1 MRQANGAPPA
11 PVPNSRAFSESSAR
25 VAIASLLAA
34 ACSLQASPA
43 AAQAYPSRAVRVMV
57 GFAPGGP
64 NDIIARAYG
73 ARLTESLGQPFV
85 VENRTGAGGNLAA
98 EAVARAAPDG
108 YTLTLG
114 STGPTAVNPAL
125 YAKLPFD
132 LVRDLDIVTLVATG
146 NSALAVHP
154 RVGATSV
161 KELIALARAQPG
173 KLTYASSGNG
183 SSLHLAA
190 ELFKQMAGVDLVHVP
205 YKGAAP
211 AMTDLVS
218 GQVDM
223 SFAPV
228 ANVVPFAR
236 AGKLRLLALTGAKHS
251 AFAPDTPTL
260 NESGLPGFDVWTWY
274 AILTKSGTSE
284 AVVERLHA
292 VLAKI
297 AQNPQLK
304 EQLANIG
311 IDAEASASPAEA
323 RAYRASEVEKWGK
336 LVRAIGVK
344 VE

>member
-1 MRQANGAPPA
+1 MGWKRFGLLP
-11 PVPNSRAFSESSAR
+11 
-25 VAIASLLAA
+25 LLAA
-34 ACSLQASPA
+34 TVALQSAHAPA
-43 AAQAYPSRAVRVMV
+43 QSYPSHAVRVMV

-73 ARLTESLGQPFV
+73 ARLAGAFGQPFV
-85 VENRTGAGGNLAA
+85 VENRAGAGGNLAA

-114 STGPTAVNPAL
+114 STGPSAVNPAL

-132 LVRDLDIVTLVATG
+132 LVRDLDIVSLVATG

-154 RVGATSV
+154 GVPAANV
-161 KELIALARAQPG
+161 KELVALAKAEPG
-173 KLTYASSGNG
+173 KLAYASSGNG

-190 ELFKQMAGVDLVHVP
+190 ELFKQMTGVSLVHVP
-205 YKGAAP
+205 YKGAAL

-218 GQVDM
+218 GQVQM

-228 ANVVPFAR
+228 ANVVPLAK
-236 AGKLRLLALTGAKHS
+236 AGKLRLLALTGARHS
-251 AFAPDTPTL
+251 AFAPGTPTL
-260 NESGLPGFDVWTWY
+260 AESGLPGFDVWTWY
-274 AILTKSGTSE
+274 AILCTAGTPQS
-284 AVVERLHA
+284 VVERLHGA
-292 VLAKI
+292 LAKI

-311 IDAEASASPAEA
+311 IDAETSASPAAA

-344 VE
+344 AE

>member
-1 MRQANGAPPA
+1 MSWKRCGLLPLLVATMGLQLVPA
-11 PVPNSRAFSESSAR
+11 RA
-25 VAIASLLAA
+25 
-34 ACSLQASPA
+34 QT
-43 AAQAYPSRAVRVMV
+43 YPSRPVRVMV

-73 ARLTESLGQPFV
+73 ARLAETFGQPFV

-114 STGPTAVNPAL
+114 STGPSAVNPAL

-132 LVRDLDIVTLVATG
+132 LVRDLDMVSLVATG

-154 RVGATSV
+154 SV
-161 KELIALARAQPG
+161 PAANVNELVALAKAQPG
-173 KLTYASSGNG
+173 KFTYASSGNG

-190 ELFKQMAGVDLVHVP
+190 ELFKQMTGVDLVHVP

-218 GQVDM
+218 GQVHM

-228 ANVVPFAR
+228 ANVVPFAK

-251 AFAPDTPTL
+251 AFAPGTPTL
-260 NESGLPGFDVWTWY
+260 AESGLPGFDVWTWY
-274 AILTKSGTSE
+274 AILVTAGTAE
-284 AVVERLHA
+284 DVVNRLHA
-292 VLAKI
+292 ALVRI

-323 RAYRASEVEKWGK
+323 RAYRASEVEKWGR
-336 LVRAIGVK
+336 LVRTIGVK
-344 VE
+344 AE